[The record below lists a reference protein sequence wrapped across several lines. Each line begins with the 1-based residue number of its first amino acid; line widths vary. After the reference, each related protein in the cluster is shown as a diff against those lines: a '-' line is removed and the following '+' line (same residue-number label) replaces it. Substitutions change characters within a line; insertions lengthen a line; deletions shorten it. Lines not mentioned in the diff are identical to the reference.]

1 MIKNAAGNRRI
12 RPTRKAAAP
21 PRSRFLS
28 EWKKAATTAGVLVGL
43 SAGAFAQGVPPLPA
57 VPPELLQFYRSG
69 GEVRFCINAASSL
82 AEFDRA
88 LAQTLA
94 DSLLIPAEFDEIV
107 DVEPPFPFDYR
118 FTVDEADLFVKVNND
133 CDAVMGYRLPRS
145 GLIPDWLIV
154 SRPYLESDMVLGVV
168 DPNVERFADLPEG
181 ARIGSRIG
189 TAGDT
194 QFRSYLQAL
203 PREPV
208 DRVPYVANDI
218 LLEDLA
224 SGALDGVLIWEP
236 ALYLA
241 GGGDPATLGIH
252 TATLPFDIEAI
263 TFSVA
268 LKSDGQFLRSL
279 IDEAIALVLESG
291 VLAELL
297 AEFGL
302 PEDAAA
308 TP

>member
-1 MIKNAAGNRRI
+1 
-12 RPTRKAAAP
+12 
-21 PRSRFLS
+21 
-28 EWKKAATTAGVLVGL
+28 
-43 SAGAFAQGVPPLPA
+43 
-57 VPPELLQFYRSG
+57 
-69 GEVRFCINAASSL
+69 
-82 AEFDRA
+82 
-88 LAQTLA
+88 
-94 DSLLIPAEFDEIV
+94 LIPAEFDEIV

-154 SRPYLESDMVLGVV
+154 SRPYLESDMVLGVA

-268 LKSDGQFLRSL
+268 VKSDGQFLRSL
-279 IDEAIALVLESG
+279 LDEAVALVLESG